1 MVSQVPANER
11 KRRFMDYNDKFGNC
25 YLRYTI
31 SVMEGKWKW
40 IILWKIHTCPGIRF
54 NKLHSELAPI
64 AHRTLSDQLKQ
75 LEESS
80 LIHREQFQEIPP
92 HVEYSL
98 ADICHDLM
106 PALVV
111 INEWGKRVL

>member
-1 MVSQVPANER
+1 
-11 KRRFMDYNDKFGNC
+11 MDYNDKFGNC

-98 ADICHDLM
+98 TPKGLS
-106 PALVV
+106 LVPILEMMYQWGE
-111 INEWGKRVL
+111 INSGESLL